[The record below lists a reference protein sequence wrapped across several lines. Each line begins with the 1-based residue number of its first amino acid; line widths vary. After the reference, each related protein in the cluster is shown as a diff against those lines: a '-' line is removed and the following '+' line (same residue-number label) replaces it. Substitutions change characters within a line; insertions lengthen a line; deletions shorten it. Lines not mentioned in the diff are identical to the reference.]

1 MQDEEMATEIRVRP
15 AETADAEAIA
25 EIYGHY
31 VRSSTA
37 TFELEPPTAEEILLR
52 MMAIA
57 EKGLP
62 WLVAEQAGRVLGY
75 AYAGPYRPRAAYR
88 FTLENS
94 VYIHHEAAGQGI
106 GRLLMEQLLERCT
119 QWGARQMV
127 AVIGGGD
134 ENAASA
140 RLHEKLGFVRVGVLQ
155 GVGWKFD
162 RALDSLLMQRVL

>member
-1 MQDEEMATEIRVRP
+1 MTTEIRVRP
-15 AETADAEAIA
+15 AETSDAEAIA

-37 TFELEPPTAEEILLR
+37 TFELEPPTAEEIRLR
-52 MMAIA
+52 MKAIA

-62 WLVAEQAGRVLGY
+62 WLVAEREGRVVGY

-94 VYIHHEAAGQGI
+94 VYIDQQAAGQGI
-106 GRLLMEQLLERCT
+106 GRLLMEELLERCS

-134 ENAASA
+134 KNAASV
-140 RLHEKLGFVRVGVLQ
+140 RLHERLGFVRVGVLQ

-162 RALDSLLMQRVL
+162 RALDSLLMQRSL

>member
-1 MQDEEMATEIRVRP
+1 MQDEGMATEIRVRL
-15 AETADAEAIA
+15 AETSDEEAIA

-37 TFELEPPTAEEILLR
+37 TFELEPPTVDEIRLR
-52 MMAIA
+52 MNAIA

-62 WLVAEQAGRVLGY
+62 WLVAERDGRVLGY

-119 QWGARQMV
+119 EWGARQMV

-140 RLHEKLGFVRVGVLQ
+140 RLHERLGFVRVGVLQ

-162 RALDSLLMQRVL
+162 RALDSLLMQRAL

>member
-1 MQDEEMATEIRVRP
+1 MRP
-15 AETADAEAIA
+15 VEAADAETIA

-37 TFELEPPTAEEILLR
+37 TFELEPPTVDEIRGR
-52 MMAIA
+52 MAAVA

-119 QWGARQMV
+119 ERGARQMV

-140 RLHEKLGFVRVGVLQ
+140 RLHERLGFVRVGVLQ
-155 GVGWKFD
+155 GVGWKFN
-162 RALDSLLMQRVL
+162 RALDSLLMQRAL

>member
-1 MQDEEMATEIRVRP
+1 MATEIQVRP
-15 AETADAEAIA
+15 VETSDAEAIA

-37 TFELEPPTAEEILLR
+37 TFELEPPTVEEIRLR
-52 MMAIA
+52 MKVIA

-62 WLVAEQAGRVLGY
+62 WLVAEQGGRVVGY

-94 VYIHHEAAGQGI
+94 VYIHHETAGQGI

-119 QWGARQMV
+119 EWGARQMV

-134 ENAASA
+134 ENAASV

-162 RALDSLLMQRVL
+162 RALDSLLMQRGL